1 MGGSPVNLDAL
12 IQRTKDQRKLIHYTA
27 EDVEWIGSTGFRA
40 TLHLSGAPLCAVEQK
55 TGPDLESAPPELTW
69 LSDLAAHELRMS
81 PDDACALVL
90 GALIGG
96 ADHGRNAV
104 ELVHETLEDLIRG
117 NHLRHDSSREE

>member
-1 MGGSPVNLDAL
+1 
-12 IQRTKDQRKLIHYTA
+12 
-27 EDVEWIGSTGFRA
+27 
-40 TLHLSGAPLCAVEQK
+40 
-55 TGPDLESAPPELTW
+55 LTW